1 MKANLLAAIRK
12 TSPTATIYNAA
23 YEYSKVHTDRLCDRS
38 VVRTIPLLDQARHCA
53 EIGNIKKWEI
63 INRAGKLVA
72 WSKPKAA

>member
-1 MKANLLAAIRK
+1 MNTPKYTLIDC
-12 TSPTATIYNAA
+12 ATDLPYGPF
-23 YEYSKVHTDRLCDRS
+23 HW
-38 VVRTIPLLDQARHCA
+38 LDQARHCA

>member
-1 MKANLLAAIRK
+1 MKADYILIDC
-12 TSPTATIYNAA
+12 ATDLSYGPF
-23 YEYSKVHTDRLCDRS
+23 E
-38 VVRTIPLLDQARHCA
+38 LLDRARHCA